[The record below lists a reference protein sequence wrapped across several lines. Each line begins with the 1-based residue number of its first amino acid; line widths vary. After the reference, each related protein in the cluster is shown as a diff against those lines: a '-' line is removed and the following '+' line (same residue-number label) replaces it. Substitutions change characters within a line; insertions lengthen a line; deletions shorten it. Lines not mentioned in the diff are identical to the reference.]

1 MKRLILTA
9 MLSLICCV
17 VAIAQPPT
25 TKPVPQR
32 KGWNNDENPLYGNVA
47 KVTHIKKDHSQGVG
61 IIYHHVVYNFNAAG
75 DMVEEIYYQDEY
87 GALKDC
93 KTRWEYYPSGMTKHF
108 VRTDMSGKVLEDY
121 SFEEQEKPAE
131 RFPASKVAGKTITED
146 MYDDFGDKQGTETR
160 RFDAKGRILYY
171 QQKSDYEGVIH
182 EEYWEYDEKGRV
194 KMYELA
200 VDAYDMEGG
209 YRKELHSYDAKGRK
223 SEIKYMW
230 VKGGPVALRAVYKYD
245 VQGNLT
251 KITRYSD
258 QNTIQNTDEYQI
270 QYRR

>member
-1 MKRLILTA
+1 MKRMILTA

-61 IIYHHVVYNFNAAG
+61 IIYHHVVYNFNVAG

-121 SFEEQEKPAE
+121 SFEVRRSLPSVSLRRRLPA
-131 RFPASKVAGKTITED
+131 RLSPKICTTTLATSRVRRLAASMPKVGFSTTSRSR
-146 MYDDFGDKQGTETR
+146 TTR
-160 RFDAKGRILYY
+160 A
-171 QQKSDYEGVIH
+171 
-182 EEYWEYDEKGRV
+182 
-194 KMYELA
+194 
-200 VDAYDMEGG
+200 
-209 YRKELHSYDAKGRK
+209 
-223 SEIKYMW
+223 
-230 VKGGPVALRAVYKYD
+230 
-245 VQGNLT
+245 
-251 KITRYSD
+251 
-258 QNTIQNTDEYQI
+258 
-270 QYRR
+270 